1 MALIEFGLLRL
12 SIQISSCDLCQ
23 RQNHKLRKT
32 AATLHPIPVKDE
44 VWHQLGMDLVGPLPE
59 TAAGYKYIM
68 TVTDYYT
75 KWAEAAPIKDKTASS
90 VADVLYSVS

>member
-1 MALIEFGLLRL
+1 MTLIDSGLLRL
-12 SIQISSCDLCQ
+12 SIQISSCDLC
-23 RQNHKLRKT
+23 QNHKLRKT

-44 VWHQLGMDLVGPLPE
+44 VWHQLDMDLAGPLPE

-75 KWAEAAPIKDKTASS
+75 KWAEAAPMKDKTASS
-90 VADVLYSVS
+90 VADVSYSLS